1 MKKMNI
7 HWGGRIQKKGFIVM
21 AVALAAALLVSSVVL
36 QQRVSALTLQ
46 VNANYQKSFY
56 ETIEL
61 MSGIQLNLEKLTVTG
76 SGSQEQAL
84 LTTISRQAE
93 GVTSN
98 LSQIPQSDMTLEGS
112 LKFVNQVAD
121 IARVLSER
129 IGSGGALTEQDY
141 KLLSDLHATS
151 VQLNQQLMDLLAR
164 YDAGEPVFG
173 EGNILLS
180 AATTQ
185 APLEENNPAVDYPVL
200 LYDGPFSDA
209 QNNQEIKPIGQPV
222 TQEAAATMLTDFVGK
237 ERVKG
242 VTFTGDSQIFSSCY
256 EFVVSLQDGN
266 TLTAGITKAGGHV
279 VYMLPEMSNSE
290 IKLTEGDCID
300 QGARFLAAHG
310 YENMEVNYWRRL
322 DGILT
327 INYAS
332 TQGGVLLYPDMVKLQ
347 VSMKDG
353 LVVGIE
359 AVNYLTNHRAR
370 VIPEPVVTEADA
382 RLRVNQAL
390 TIERA
395 RRCIIPLDEGEVQ
408 CWEIMAAVS
417 NDERYLIYIDTATGA
432 EKTILRIMQDDE
444 GIVTQ

>member
-1 MKKMNI
+1 MSMKI
-7 HWGGRIQKKGFIVM
+7 RWGGRIQKKGFIVM
-21 AVALAAALLVSSVVL
+21 VGALAAALLVSCVVL

-61 MSGIQLNLEKLTVTG
+61 MGGIQLNLEKLTVTG
-76 SGSQEQAL
+76 SASQQQAL
-84 LTTISRQAE
+84 LATISRQAE

-98 LSQIPQSDMTLEGS
+98 LSQIPQSDMTLQGS
-112 LKFVNQVAD
+112 LKFVNQTAD

-129 IGSGGALTEQDY
+129 IGAGGALTEKDY
-141 KLLSDLHATS
+141 KLLGDLHSAS
-151 VQLNQQLMDLLAR
+151 VQLNRQLQDLLAR
-164 YDAGEPVFG
+164 YDAGEPVFV
-173 EGNILLS
+173 EGNLLLP
-180 AATTQ
+180 ATATRE
-185 APLEENNPAVDYPVL
+185 PGEENSPAVDYPEL

-209 QNNQEIKPIGQPV
+209 RNEQRQIRPTGQPV
-222 TQEAAATMLTDFVGK
+222 TQEAAAGMLTDFVGK

-242 VTFTGDSQIFSSCY
+242 VAYTGDSEILSSCY
-256 EFVVSLQDGN
+256 EFAVSLQDGN
-266 TLTAGITKAGGHV
+266 TLTAGVTKTGGHV
-279 VYMLPEMSNSE
+279 VYMLPELDNTE

-300 QGARFLAAHG
+300 QGARFLAANG

-322 DGILT
+322 GGILT

-332 TQGGVLLYPDMVKLQ
+332 TQDGVLLYPDLVKLQ

-359 AVNYLTNHRAR
+359 AVNYLINHRAR
-370 VIPEPVVTEADA
+370 TIPEPAITQADA
-382 RLRVNQAL
+382 RSRVSQAL
-390 TIERA
+390 TIERV

-408 CWEIMAAVS
+408 CWEIAAAAS
-417 NDERYLIYIDTATGA
+417 DDDRYLIYIDAATGI

>member
-1 MKKMNI
+1 MSMKI
-7 HWGGRIQKKGFIVM
+7 RWGGRIQKKGFIVM
-21 AVALAAALLVSSVVL
+21 AGALAAALLISSVVL

-46 VNANYQKSFY
+46 VNATYQKSFY

-61 MSGIQLNLEKLTVTG
+61 MNGIQLNLEKLTVTG

-93 GVTSN
+93 AVTSN
-98 LSQIPQSDMTLEGS
+98 ISQIPQSDTTLLGAM
-112 LKFVNQVAD
+112 KFVNQVAD
-121 IARVLSER
+121 IARVMSER
-129 IGSGGALTEQDY
+129 IGAGGALTAEDY
-141 KLLSDLHATS
+141 KLLDGLHTTS
-151 VQLNQQLMDLLAR
+151 VQLNRQLQDLLAR

-173 EGNILLS
+173 EGNLIPS
-180 AATTQ
+180 AAA
-185 APLEENNPAVDYPVL
+185 APTPEEENNPAVDYPEL

-209 QNNQEIKPIGQPV
+209 RNKQDIKPTGQPV
-222 TQEAAATMLTDFVGK
+222 TQEAAAGMLTDFVGK

-242 VTFTGDSQIFSSCY
+242 VTFTGDSEIFSSCY
-256 EFVVSLQDGN
+256 EFAVSLQDGN
-266 TLTAGITKAGGHV
+266 TLTAGITKVGGLV
-279 VYMLPEMSNSE
+279 VYMLPELANSE

-327 INYAS
+327 INYAA
-332 TQGGVLLYPDMVKLQ
+332 TQGGVLLYPDLVKLQ

-370 VIPEPVVTEADA
+370 VIPDPVITEADA
-382 RLRVNQAL
+382 RSLVNQAL
-390 TIERA
+390 AVDRV

-408 CWEIMAAVS
+408 CWEIMASVS
-417 NDERYLIYIDTATGA
+417 NDEQYLVYVDTATGV
-432 EKTILRIMQDDE
+432 EKTILRVMQNDE
-444 GIVTQ
+444 GIITQ